1 MCRKNGHWDVQ
12 RLNGTKTNLAL
23 PWCLRQSWKGW
34 STTYLSTL
42 SFVII
47 PGMFRRNLTKI
58 GQIYLPYKFFQRGCN
73 PSKIKC
79 EILANRGSQTIRV
92 TPGASLNRK
101 PVGQRDLL
109 ASMTI
114 DQDFP
119 GKVTHCR
126 HVFFL
131 NSLSGALRRTT
142 QKWAKLPKAKENRGK
157 NGKTGKCAE
166 EQDSELTDS
175 FQNYDSRQL
184 LMFLYQGQYLHK
196 EKETSFLTL
205 CNMAKTGL
213 TATSLFEIWT
223 STWSY
228 VSTNRYHNAISFL
241 DRMVLFLSS
250 LGLFF
255 FSFSFT
261 KDFWFFHEQ
270 RFFLE
275 NRASTCEFC
284 KVRDVNKIWK

>member
-1 MCRKNGHWDVQ
+1 MWDFSSQ
-12 RLNGTKTNLAL
+12 RFANNSRHARSLLKPQTNGTTGPAGVNDD
-23 PWCLRQSWKGW
+23 RS
-34 STTYLSTL
+34 
-42 SFVII
+42 
-47 PGMFRRNLTKI
+47 R
-58 GQIYLPYKFFQRGCN
+58 
-73 PSKIKC
+73 
-79 EILANRGSQTIRV
+79 
-92 TPGASLNRK
+92 
-101 PVGQRDLL
+101 
-109 ASMTI
+109 
-114 DQDFP
+114 FP
-119 GKVTHCR
+119 GKSNPLQTLL
-126 HVFFL
+126 FF
-131 NSLSGALRRTT
+131 TT
-142 QKWAKLPKAKENRGK
+142 KKWAKLPKAKENRGK

-175 FQNYDSRQL
+175 FQNYDSKRL

-228 VSTNRYHNAISFL
+228 VSTNRYHKAIFFFSWQNGTLSFFFGP
-241 DRMVLFLSS
+241 V
-250 LGLFF
+250 F

-275 NRASTCEFC
+275 KRASKCEFR

>member
-1 MCRKNGHWDVQ
+1 MWDFSSQ
-12 RLNGTKTNLAL
+12 RFANNSRHANHKPQTNGTTGPAGVNDD
-23 PWCLRQSWKGW
+23 RS
-34 STTYLSTL
+34 
-42 SFVII
+42 
-47 PGMFRRNLTKI
+47 R
-58 GQIYLPYKFFQRGCN
+58 
-73 PSKIKC
+73 
-79 EILANRGSQTIRV
+79 
-92 TPGASLNRK
+92 
-101 PVGQRDLL
+101 
-109 ASMTI
+109 
-114 DQDFP
+114 FP
-119 GKVTHCR
+119 GKSNPLQTLL
-126 HVFFL
+126 FF
-131 NSLSGALRRTT
+131 TT
-142 QKWAKLPKAKENRGK
+142 KKWAKLPKAKENRGK

-213 TATSLFEIWT
+213 TTTSLFEIWT

-228 VSTNRYHNAISFL
+228 VSTNRYHKAI
-241 DRMVLFLSS
+241 FLSLTEWYS
-250 LGLFF
+250 FFLLWACF

-275 NRASTCEFC
+275 KRASKCEFR